1 MKYSF
6 YEKLVLIILSV
17 LLLIGSVILYV
28 RHSRPYREITVI
40 ENGVTEELSISQV
53 EELLREKRKINI
65 NESSAEE
72 LTIVP
77 GIGEVL
83 AGRIVEYKENHGS
96 FYSVNDLLNVPGI
109 GEKKL
114 EKIKEYVKFQ

>member
-6 YEKLVLIILSV
+6 YEKLVLVILSV
-17 LLLIGSVILYV
+17 LLLAGSVILYI
-28 RHSRPYREITVI
+28 RHSRPYREITIV
-40 ENGVTEELSISQV
+40 ENGVKEELSISQV
-53 EELLREKRKINI
+53 EELLREKRKINV
-65 NESSAEE
+65 NEASADE
-72 LTIVP
+72 LTVVP

-83 AGRIVEYKENHGS
+83 AGRIIEYKKQHGN
-96 FYSVNDLLNVPGI
+96 FYSTNDLLDVPGI